1 MNTRKEWSLI
11 GWSRSSKIIKAKNKM
26 NIKLMLRKRAHI
38 KRVSDHIYYLHTKKV
53 LMLEGIE
60 NMEGT
65 ELERRVVEIQKTI
78 RRTKRYRI
86 YYKLLIF

>member
-1 MNTRKEWSLI
+1 MNTRREWNFI

-38 KRVSDHIYYLHTKKV
+38 RRVSDHIYYLHEKKV

-60 NMEGT
+60 DMEGI
-65 ELERRVVEIQKTI
+65 ELELRVEEIQKTI

>member
-1 MNTRKEWSLI
+1 
-11 GWSRSSKIIKAKNKM
+11 
-26 NIKLMLRKRAHI
+26 
-38 KRVSDHIYYLHTKKV
+38 
-53 LMLEGIE
+53 MLEGIE